1 MPSLLLLDAYM
12 DELTPKPPLDPTG
25 PATDAAGHVP
35 VLRDETLALLALAPG
50 MRAVDGTFG
59 GGGHTRAMLAAVA
72 PHGHVLALD
81 ADPDA
86 ALRAEPLRR
95 EYGDRFTLRTAN
107 FAAMAAEA
115 AAIGW
120 GPGSTDAV
128 LLDLG
133 LSSFQLADAARGFS
147 FQSDG
152 PLDMRFG
159 PAAPFTAAD
168 IVNTWD
174 EAALADLF
182 WNGGEEPAARRVA
195 REIVRRREAQPFT
208 RTLAFAEAVS
218 AAKGGRRGRIH
229 PATQVFQ
236 ALRIAAND
244 ELGVLERA
252 LAAGRDLLRPGG
264 RFAVIAFH
272 SLEDR
277 AVKRFFRAE
286 ASDTEPDT
294 LPRNLPVAP
303 APRTPTLRVLT
314 RKPTMPG
321 AAEIARNPRSRS
333 AVLRVAEKLAPPA
346 SPPTATGK
354 AGA

>member
-1 MPSLLLLDAYM
+1 MDA
-12 DELTPKPPLDPTG
+12 LTPKSPLDPIT
-25 PATDAAGHVP
+25 PATDAAGHIP

-50 MRAVDGTFG
+50 MRVLDGTFG
-59 GGGHTRAMLAAVA
+59 GGGHTRAMLDAVA
-72 PHGHVLALD
+72 PNGRVLALD

-86 ALRAEPLRR
+86 VARAAPLRR
-95 EYGDRFTLRTAN
+95 QYGDRFVLRTAN
-107 FAAMAAEA
+107 FAQMAAEA
-115 AAIGW
+115 ASIGW
-120 GPGSTDAV
+120 EPGSVDAV

-159 PAAPFTAAD
+159 PAAPHTAAD

-174 EAALADLF
+174 EGALADLF
-182 WNGGEEPAARRVA
+182 WNYGEEPAARRVA
-195 REIVRRREAQPFT
+195 REIVRRRERQPFT
-208 RTLAFAEAVS
+208 RTLALADAVT

-229 PATQVFQ
+229 PATQTFQ

-252 LAAGRDLLRPGG
+252 LVAARDLLRPGG

-277 AVKRFFRAE
+277 AVKQFFRRE

-294 LPRNLPVAP
+294 LPRNVPVAP
-303 APRTPTLRVLT
+303 APRVPTLRVLT
-314 RKPTMPG
+314 RKPAMPG
-321 AAEIARNPRSRS
+321 ATEIARNPRSRS
-333 AVLRVAEKLAPPA
+333 AVLRVAEKLAP
-346 SPPTATGK
+346 ATTTEK